1 MDNLMLAFS
10 RKTKKLQGEIKMKNR
25 LNILITIFIC
35 LAVQLDAQTFDL
47 EKYNEEKEKILNVV
61 INGVQFDSI
70 YSHKRVYFVANEL
83 LSEESPLVLKR
94 KYCKV
99 KIRKREDLIGKNY
112 VALGDFTMDRNN
124 PTHVRVQ
131 LEVIPSET
139 LLNLS
144 LEKKNDKWEIV
155 NHLIMKE

>member
-1 MDNLMLAFS
+1 MLAFS